1 MMKMVPTPPKR
12 RKFFQGETM
21 IRLLK
26 NLKELYKYRVLIQSL
41 VSRELK
47 ARYRGTILG
56 FFWSFFNPL
65 LLLIV
70 YSIVFGLMIGPRDPA
85 FGGSPWMYSLFLFCG
100 LLPWQVWFSASAIE
114 SSNILMIQGNLIKKI
129 LFPVEI
135 LPIVVVTSNFM
146 HFLFGLP
153 ILLLFVPIL
162 GGKFSI
168 YLLFLPVVILVQFVF
183 TLGFA
188 FFISSLT
195 VHFRDIKD
203 ILTNLL
209 TFWFFGTP
217 IIYPMTFAPVQKSS
231 LFKTLLNL
239 NPMTHI
245 MQGYQSSVFHREL
258 IHWKRLGVTFL
269 VSLVLFFVGY
279 YIFDR
284 LRDSFPEE
292 V

>member
-1 MMKMVPTPPKR
+1 MLKIAK
-12 RKFFQGETM
+12 KF
-21 IRLLK
+21 K
-26 NLKELYKYRVLIQSL
+26 DLYKYRVLIQSM

-70 YSIVFGLMIGPRDPA
+70 YTIVFGFILGPRMPE
-85 FGGSPWMYSLFLFCG
+85 FQESPKLYALYLFCG
-100 LLPWQVWFSASAIE
+100 LLPWQVWFAASILESA
-114 SSNILMIQGNLIKKI
+114 NVLLIQGNLIKKMM
-129 LFPVEI
+129 FPTEI
-135 LPIVVVTSNFM
+135 LPIVVVISNFI

-162 GGKFSI
+162 GKPYTP
-168 YLLFLPVVILVQFVF
+168 YLLFLPLVLIVQFVF
-183 TLGFA
+183 TLGLSFLVSA
-188 FFISSLT
+188 LT

-209 TFWFFGTP
+209 TFWFFSTP
-217 IIYPMTFAPVQKSS
+217 IIWPITMEIIQTNKFLKFFVD
-231 LFKTLLNL
+231 L

-245 MQGYQSSVFHREL
+245 MWGYQNSVYFGEL
-258 IHWKRLGVTFL
+258 IRWKRLGVTFL
-269 VSLVLFFVGY
+269 VSLVLLFIGY
-279 YIFDR
+279 FIFDK